1 MEQIVVG
8 VFENQSEIERA
19 KQALFDGGIA
29 PSSMNVHAAESAAS
43 TAETSRDEHESGIV
57 HFFRSLFGMDKHQDY
72 AQTYGEAVRRGHC
85 VLTVHAADANQADR
99 AQSIMEE
106 CGAI

>member
-8 VFENQSEIERA
+8 VFENPSEIERA

-29 PSSMNVHAAESAAS
+29 PSTMTVHAAEGLAAS
-43 TAETSRDEHESGIV
+43 TEASRDEHESGIV
-57 HFFRSLFGMDKHQDY
+57 HFFRSLFGMDKHRDSAEQ
-72 AQTYGEAVRRGHC
+72 YGEAVRRGHC
-85 VLTVHAADANQADR
+85 VLTVHAVDANQADR

-106 CGAI
+106 YG